1 MLDTKDQKILAELLE
16 DGRKSVMGISN
27 ELRIPRATVQ
37 ERLRKLVDSGVIR
50 KFVAIPD
57 YSKIGK
63 QVTALV
69 LVSFRNSENV
79 SQRGLAEQM
88 SRIPGV
94 YEVIVISGEWD
105 IVLKVRASSVEEIGT
120 LVVDKLRMMKG
131 IEKTQTCVVFQTI
144 KESF

>member
-1 MLDTKDQKILAELLE
+1 MLDTRDRKILAELVE
-16 DGRKSVMGISN
+16 DGRKSVVEISN

-37 ERLRKLVDSGVIR
+37 ERIKKLVDSGVIR

-63 QVTALV
+63 PVSALV
-69 LVSFRNSENV
+69 LVSFRNAENV

-88 SRIPGV
+88 SRIQGV
-94 YEVIVISGEWD
+94 YEVVVISGEWD
-105 IVLKVRASSVEEIGT
+105 IALKVRAGSVEDIGT
-120 LVVDKLRMMKG
+120 LVVEKLRMMKG